1 MDAIEAIDAIPIT
14 NARHARTV
22 TASRTCNTGSSLKS
36 GCNSAA
42 KCAALATLDS
52 MDVKLYELLPFC
64 TPQLYKLVYNAD
76 RFGTWPCV
84 VVMKA

>member
-52 MDVKLYELLPFC
+52 MDVKL
-64 TPQLYKLVYNAD
+64 
-76 RFGTWPCV
+76 
-84 VVMKA
+84 